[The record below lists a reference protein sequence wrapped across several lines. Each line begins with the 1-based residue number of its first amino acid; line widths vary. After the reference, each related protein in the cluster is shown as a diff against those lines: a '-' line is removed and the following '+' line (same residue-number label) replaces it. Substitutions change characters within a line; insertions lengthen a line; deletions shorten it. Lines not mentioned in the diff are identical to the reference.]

1 MSSGMLTRSA
11 ILHPQGKL
19 ESANH
24 PPLLRPQNEHRK
36 SQRTRQFQAAPGGTL
51 GRGSLAE
58 LGNTL
63 AIMANEVSMMWE
75 HLFDVEGSRV
85 CTRRVNALVIDKLTA
100 VKFIL

>member
-1 MSSGMLTRSA
+1 M
-11 ILHPQGKL
+11 GK
-19 ESANH
+19 
-24 PPLLRPQNEHRK
+24 
-36 SQRTRQFQAAPGGTL
+36 
-51 GRGSLAE
+51 GSVAE

-75 HLFDVEGSRV
+75 HLFDLEGSRV

>member
-1 MSSGMLTRSA
+1 M
-11 ILHPQGKL
+11 
-19 ESANH
+19 
-24 PPLLRPQNEHRK
+24 
-36 SQRTRQFQAAPGGTL
+36 
-51 GRGSLAE
+51 E

-85 CTRRVNALVIDKLTA
+85 CIRRISALVIDKLTA